1 VPTSLALNNLKEIK
15 MNIKDKQ
22 KIEQLD
28 DLYGVLQEVLS
39 GHEYAAIMA
48 AMTML
53 IGEIG
58 AELSMEKEDFLK
70 RVLTS
75 VNAAFEVRIAEQ
87 LQEAKDEGEIQ

>member
-1 VPTSLALNNLKEIK
+1 MSKI
-15 MNIKDKQ
+15 DKQ
-22 KIEQLD
+22 KVEQLD
-28 DLYGVLQEVLS
+28 DLYADLQHTIN
-39 GHEYAAIMA
+39 GREYAAIMA

-58 AELSMEKEDFLK
+58 AELSMDKEDFLK

>member
-1 VPTSLALNNLKEIK
+1 MSK
-15 MNIKDKQ
+15 KDKEV
-22 KIEQLD
+22 IERLD
-28 DLYGVLQEVLS
+28 NLYGELQEVLS
-39 GHEYAAIMA
+39 GHEYSAIMA

-58 AELSMEKEDFLK
+58 AEWSMDKEDFLK

>member
-1 VPTSLALNNLKEIK
+1 MSK
-15 MNIKDKQ
+15 KDKEV
-22 KIEQLD
+22 IERLD
-28 DLYGVLQEVLS
+28 NLYGELQEVLS
-39 GHEYAAIMA
+39 GNEYAAIMA

-58 AELSMEKEDFLK
+58 AELSMDKEDFLK